1 MDYEWVQTSDG
12 NDSGDGDDIGPD
24 LSDHTL
30 TEYYILYVYS
40 WGSSGGSGQP
50 VWSSKTEALTMDEE
64 VQLYKFYA
72 AVAARTDPDAEVK
85 MLKRTH
91 EVDYTAY
98 ELVESDIS

>member
-1 MDYEWVQTSDG
+1 MSYEWVQTSDG
-12 NDSGDGDDIGPD
+12 NDGGDGGPD

-30 TEYYILYVYS
+30 TEYFIRYVYS
-40 WGSSGGSGQP
+40 WGGTGVEQP

-98 ELVESDIS
+98 ELVKSDVS

>member
-1 MDYEWVQTSDG
+1 MSYEWVQTSDG
-12 NDSGDGDDIGPD
+12 NDGGDGEPD

-30 TEYYILYVYS
+30 TEYFIRYVYS
-40 WGSSGGSGQP
+40 WGGTGVGQP

-64 VQLYKFYA
+64 VQLYEFYA